1 MESDTNGQPSDGI
14 QASEAQQ
21 PEQHL
26 QSPLMTTTVSTKTT
40 ATATTTNTNTHSQY
54 TDNNVSIIETNG
66 YENATN
72 DSNRSEGEDSYDDE
86 YEEGEESDDDNDLDE
101 EPKLRY
107 RRVGA
112 SVRELLDRDTA
123 STLKVSEKFVV
134 RVVVTIKTR
143 IISSYLLSFLCRLS
157 GRTGVLCM
165 FWTLKATWSKASNV
179 ILRLSTIS
187 PSMRQ
192 MNTLPV
198 LRTMVSL
205 LFLSCIE

>member
-1 MESDTNGQPSDGI
+1 METDTSGQPSDDI
-14 QASEAQQ
+14 QASETRQ
-21 PEQHL
+21 PEQRL

-40 ATATTTNTNTHSQY
+40 ATTTTTNTNTHSQY

-66 YENATN
+66 YENTTN
-72 DSNRSEGEDSYDDE
+72 DSNQSEGEDSYDDE

-134 RVVVTIKTR
+134 SAIDTTKTHDTH
-143 IISSYLLSFLCRLS
+143 SSLLPFWCRLS

-165 FWTLKATWSKASNV
+165 CWTLKATLSKASNA

-187 PSMRQ
+187 PLMLQ

-198 LRTMVSL
+198 LQMMVSQL
-205 LFLSCIE
+205 SVSCIN